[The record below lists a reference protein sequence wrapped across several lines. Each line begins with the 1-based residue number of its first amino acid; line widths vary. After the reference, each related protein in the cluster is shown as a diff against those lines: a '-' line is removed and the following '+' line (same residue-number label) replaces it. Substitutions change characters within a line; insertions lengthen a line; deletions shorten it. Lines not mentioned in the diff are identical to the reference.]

1 MKHVNKL
8 LSFVLVLALTCS
20 LTSGFVSKAAGTI
33 TVTLRIE
40 QDDSTLLKPV
50 SVTLTEEDKNNDFGI
65 GLSTGSDAAQSPLRA
80 YAKYLSEKG
89 VTNEDMGKYIIA
101 SPSDWGG
108 LYVTGISATGDGI
121 GDAST
126 EGKSDV
132 HWMYNVNNIAGAV
145 SMSEYNLKDSDSVVI
160 YGLWSPWPATEE
172 TLYTA
177 FDSETYNTTTNSV
190 TVTLTGYGT
199 SYDDNGAAIS
209 FTNPVENATVLA
221 VSENAETITGKTDA
235 NGKAVLS
242 FPESDKEVSYVLTA
256 YKTSS
261 DGSHYTI
268 SRPYALVTVA
278 AKDNSSIT
286 TTPSVKKPAKV
297 KQVSAKVKKSNK
309 AKKSVVISWK
319 KVSGA
324 NGYQIYVSTKKK
336 SGYKKVADVKKTSA
350 TIKKKKGIYYVKVR
364 AFKKTEGKKLSGSF
378 SSICK
383 VNVK

>member
-40 QDDSTLLKPV
+40 QDDATLLPPI

-108 LYVTGISATGDGI
+108 LYVTGISTTGDGI
-121 GDAST
+121 GAASS
-126 EGKSDV
+126 EGRSDV
-132 HWMYNVNNIAGAV
+132 YWMYNVNNIAGAI

-177 FDSETYNTTTNSV
+177 FDSEIYHTTTNSV

-221 VSENAETITGKTDA
+221 VSENAEAITGKTDA

-278 AKDNSSIT
+278 AKNDTSVT
-286 TTPSVKKPAKV
+286 TTVKKPAKV
-297 KQVSAKVKKSNK
+297 KQVNAKVKKNK
-309 AKKSVVISWK
+309 SKKSVVISWK

-364 AFKKTEGKKLSGSF
+364 AYKKTEGKKLSGSF

-383 VNVK
+383 VKVK

>member
-40 QDDSTLLKPV
+40 QDNSTLLPPV

-101 SPSDWGG
+101 SSDW
-108 LYVTGISATGDGI
+108 VTGISTTGDGI
-121 GDAST
+121 GAAST

-132 HWMYNVNNIAGAV
+132 YWMYTVNNILGAV
-145 SMSEYNLKDSDSVVI
+145 SFSEYNLKDSDSVVI
-160 YGLWSPWPATEE
+160 YGLWSPWPATEK

-190 TVTLTGYGT
+190 TVTLTGYET
-199 SYDDNGAAIS
+199 SYDDNKAAIS

-364 AFKKTEGKKLSGSF
+364 AFKKAEGKKLSGSF